1 MSITQQSGG
10 FVDLKATVCDKLR
23 RHAFS
28 QRNLELLSAHFGPTH
43 FRVQDGAA
51 PTSVFPEMSNHDAH
65 HFSFTN
71 FSPFHVNLWRIF
83 LIFGARTTIVLP
95 FCGNT
100 HSVHSIQSARLSSQC
115 RARNRLHFLGASASA
130 VPATRFR

>member
-51 PTSVFPEMSNHDAH
+51 PTSVFPEMSNHDVH

-83 LIFGARTTIVLP
+83 LIFGARTRIVLP
-95 FCGNT
+95 FRGNT
-100 HSVHSIQSARLSSQC
+100 NSQSP
-115 RARNRLHFLGASASA
+115 FPSATHRSYS
-130 VPATRFR
+130 R